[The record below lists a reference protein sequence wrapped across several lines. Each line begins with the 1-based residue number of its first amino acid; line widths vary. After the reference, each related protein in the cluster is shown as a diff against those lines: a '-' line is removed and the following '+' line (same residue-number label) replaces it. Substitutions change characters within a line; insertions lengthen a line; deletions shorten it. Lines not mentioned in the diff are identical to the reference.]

1 MAVSLATP
9 TFPEPVNPHPY
20 SLGFLPSSEKT
31 GSAKESLLLANP
43 VIPKGGE
50 QRLFVGLDTGGLH
63 HRFLQRER
71 LLHPELDTSSSN
83 IVQLYSRYHGEP
95 YFLYSSWWLQ
105 CTNLQSLPKRANG
118 VAIAVVSNHLGTR
131 MVELG
136 ADVEHTSYHMIYAL
150 YQNKVSSY
158 HNDHQHY
165 ATFQP
170 SWFNLVDQCVSQ
182 RINRDSTFDGM
193 FSQPFRV
200 LLQDLQV
207 PQPAT
212 TIHFLSQCYGAAP
225 SSLSAEN
232 QKLMAKCVSS
242 DNCFQC
248 SPISPSLIFPNKWR
262 LPFYQESCFMAETAT
277 RREGKA
283 NELGQTRPGMGWYK
297 KPINAAW
304 KPIATNAFTRF
315 KCNQEMDSC
324 ADCVYLVPGS
334 HLMRGMRG
342 TRTTKNKL
350 STGRLPRLFY
360 LPYLNIGLDP
370 PDVRFALLE
379 LHSLRLLLSRTR
391 TGEEHDRFSLQ
402 QFKVVCSFRH

>member
-350 STGRLPRLFY
+350 STGRLPRLCY